1 MLGMALA
8 LASSLCGGCADFVG
22 GLQTR
27 RMPLLTVLL
36 GSQVTALLIAAS
48 AVIVTGRAP
57 PSSGAVLYAAL
68 SGVAIAI
75 ALGCL
80 YAALAVG
87 TMAIAAP
94 IASTG
99 AVVPVIVGLG
109 RGEHPGV
116 LPIAG
121 IAAALV
127 GVVLATRGHPS
138 DNDTARRDG
147 RRAIVLALLAACAF
161 GAFFL
166 FLESAAH
173 TDPVWAVF
181 VTRVSF
187 VAAIVVTA
195 LSVRHSVNLK
205 RSELGP
211 LVAIGILDL
220 AAASLF
226 AVASRHGL
234 LSVVSVLASFPPLV
248 TVVLARTLI
257 GERVRRDQ
265 AVGVALTLIG
275 VALIATG

>member
-1 MLGMALA
+1 
-8 LASSLCGGCADFVG
+8 
-22 GLQTR
+22 
-27 RMPLLTVLL
+27 MPLLTVLL
-36 GSQVTALLIAAS
+36 VSQVTVLLIAAC
-48 AVIVTGRAP
+48 AVIVSGRAP
-57 PSSGAVLYAAL
+57 PSSGAVVYAAL

-99 AVVPVIVGLG
+99 AVVPVIVGLA

-121 IAAALV
+121 RAAALA

-138 DNDTARRDG
+138 DDARRDG

-173 TDPVWAVF
+173 ADPVWAVF

-248 TVVLARTLI
+248 TVVLARMLI

>member
-22 GLQTR
+22 GIQTR

-36 GSQVTALLIAAS
+36 VSQVTALLIAAC
-48 AVIVTGRAP
+48 AVIVSGRAP
-57 PSSGAVLYAAL
+57 PSGDAVTYAAL

-99 AVVPVIVGLG
+99 AVVPVIVGLA

-138 DNDTARRDG
+138 DETTARRDR

-166 FLESAAH
+166 FLESAADA
-173 TDPVWAVF
+173 DPVWAVF

-195 LSVRHSVNLK
+195 LSVRHPVTLK
-205 RSELGP
+205 RTELGP
-211 LVAIGILDL
+211 LAAIGVLDL

-248 TVVLARTLI
+248 TVVLARMLI

-275 VALIATG
+275 VALIAGG